1 MLATLVP
8 WIGAS
13 LVFVGVL
20 VASLYVFFGPG
31 IEPAPRRVALPLRD
45 VEKQFLADHV
55 ANGVE
60 ETGFLER
67 PRAGGRSAKIF
78 YRYWNPK
85 CMEQSG
91 GDAKG
96 VLVVL
101 HGLNSHSARNNTF
114 MVEVLASGFVV
125 AGIDHE
131 GFGRSD
137 GRHGYFE
144 SVEHLVD
151 DAIAFIK
158 LTRDKYKGRK
168 LFVQGGSLGGLLVL
182 HLLAKVDKELVDGAV
197 IQCPAVQI
205 HQHSRP
211 SPALE
216 AVAKVLHAL
225 TPKIPFARGNRG
237 KNSSP
242 EVAALVDAMKRAD
255 PLFYNGRLRIGTGL
269 AMLEAITSVQD
280 KLPLIDAPYLLQH
293 GTADLVCHI
302 SGSEMLHAKTAS
314 RDKEFRSYAG
324 GAHDL
329 SNEPAPIRNAVV
341 QDFVAWLEARV
352 R

>member
-1 MLATLVP
+1 MTLV
-8 WIGAS
+8 
-13 LVFVGVL
+13 LVLGTLLVSVVL
-20 VASLYVFFGPG
+20 LVVSLYVFFGPG
-31 IEPAPRRVALPLRD
+31 IEPAHRRVALPLRD

-55 ANGVE
+55 ADGVE

-67 PRAGGRSAKIF
+67 PRAGGRLAKIF
-78 YRYWNPK
+78 YRYWHPK
-85 CMEQSG
+85 RMAEAG

-114 MVEVLASGFVV
+114 MVEVLASGFIV
-125 AGIDHE
+125 AGMDHE

-144 SVEHLVD
+144 SVDHLVD
-151 DAIAFIK
+151 DAIAFIQ

-168 LFVQGGSLGGLLVL
+168 LFVQGGSLGGLMVL
-182 HLLAKVDKELVDGAV
+182 HVLAKIEKGLVDGAV

-205 HQHSRP
+205 HENSRP

-216 AVAKVLHAL
+216 AVAKVLRAL
-225 TPKIPFARGNRG
+225 SPKIPFAKGNRG

-242 EVAALVDAMKRAD
+242 EVAAIVDAMKRAD

-269 AMLEAITSVQD
+269 AMLEAITAID
-280 KLPLIDAPYLLQH
+280 AKLPRIDAPYLLQH
-293 GTADLVCHI
+293 GTADFVCHI
-302 SGSEMLHAKTAS
+302 SGSQQLHEKTAS
-314 RDKEFRSYAG
+314 RDKEFRAYPG

-329 SNEPAPIRNAVV
+329 SNEPPHIRNAVV